1 MRKTALACALAFV
14 VAAPAL
20 AQDWTEYQGVRDG
33 FQVLFIGQP
42 RVTETT
48 WKSQAGF
55 MLPSR
60 VYSVERGHERYSV
73 TVADYSNIEEM
84 GKERAKHC
92 PAGAE
97 TCLGAANLSGVG
109 YWKHDTRGAALDA
122 AARLIK
128 RDVKL
133 TEMFWNQFY
142 SISGITLQLTSNV
155 DGSRTF
161 ASIVMH
167 EMKLYIAE
175 ATVPKGSP
183 EPLPFVGSFGLLDKG
198 GKELRYRTLYSHEI
212 HGFREAPVPPQ
223 QQPPQQQR

>member
-1 MRKTALACALAFV
+1 MRKSALACALALV
-14 VAAPAL
+14 VTAPAI
-20 AQDWTEYQGVRDG
+20 AQDWTEYQSVRDG

-55 MLPSR
+55 ILPSR
-60 VYSVERGHERYSV
+60 VYSVERGRERYSV
-73 TVADYSNIEEM
+73 TIADYSNIEEM
-84 GKERAKHC
+84 GKEKAKTC
-92 PAGAE
+92 PPGAE

-109 YWKHDTRGAALDA
+109 YWKHDTRGAPLYA
-122 AARLIK
+122 ASLLIK
-128 RDVKL
+128 RDGKL

-183 EPLPFVGSFGLLDKG
+183 EPLPFVGSFGLLDKNG
-198 GKELRYRTLYSHEI
+198 NELRYRSLYSHEI
-212 HGFREAPVPPQ
+212 HGLKESPVPPTN
-223 QQPPQQQR
+223 

>member
-1 MRKTALACALAFV
+1 MRKTALACVLAFV
-14 VAAPAL
+14 VTTPAL
-20 AQDWTEYQGVRDG
+20 AQDWTEYRSMRDG
-33 FQVLFIGQP
+33 FEVNFPGQP

-48 WKSQAGF
+48 WKSQAGYN
-55 MLPSR
+55 LPSR
-60 VYSVERGHERYSV
+60 VYSVERGRERYSV
-73 TVADYSNIEEM
+73 TMADYSDIEQM
-84 GKERAKHC
+84 GKEKAKTC
-92 PAGAE
+92 PPGAE

-109 YWKHDTRGAALDA
+109 YWKHDTRGAPLDA

-155 DGSRTF
+155 DGARTF

-175 ATVPKGSP
+175 ATVPKGNP
-183 EPLPFVGSFGLLDKG
+183 EPLPFVGSFGLIDKD
-198 GKELRYRTLYSHEI
+198 GKDLGYRTLYSHEI
-212 HGFREAPVPPQ
+212 HGLKEAPLPP
-223 QQPPQQQR
+223 RN